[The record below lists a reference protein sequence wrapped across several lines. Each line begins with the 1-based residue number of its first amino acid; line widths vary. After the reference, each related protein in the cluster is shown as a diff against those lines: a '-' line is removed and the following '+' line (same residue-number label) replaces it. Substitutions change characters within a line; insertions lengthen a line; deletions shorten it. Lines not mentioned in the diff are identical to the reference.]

1 MPGVV
6 DREFGGFQIV
16 SEVSCT
22 VIMIMEAIGLFVHG
36 YDESRPPL
44 PPYPE
49 SRNANIACI
58 TDQGSGNFKTG
69 MEI

>member
-1 MPGVV
+1 M
-6 DREFGGFQIV
+6 
-16 SEVSCT
+16 
-22 VIMIMEAIGLFVHG
+22 MEAIGLFVHG

-58 TDQGSGNFKTG
+58 TDRGSGNFKTG